1 MDSNKKSRYGL
12 ALLESG
18 RRSKVQEKRGK
29 DISKPVRRAAYPTR
43 RSAIDCVPERS
54 LLGGGGGGGVKETYW
69 REELCGAGEG
79 PFYPQLKELCSG
91 VCPESPVADF

>member
-54 LLGGGGGGGVKETYW
+54 LLGGGGGGGSKKLT
-69 REELCGAGEG
+69 GEKSCVVLEKAL
-79 PFYPQLKELCSG
+79 FILS
-91 VCPESPVADF
+91 